1 MARKLRVQFPKAC
14 YHVINRGNQRQRIF
28 DEAPDYTLFIEKL
41 TTALE
46 EFRVRLRCYCIM
58 PNHFHL
64 YLQTEQANLSRFM
77 QSFLVAFTITL
88 NRRKGSSGHL
98 FQGRYKAYLVEDEGY
113 RSVLSRYI
121 HMNPVDTFSLRDS
134 DLKRKKEIIENYEW
148 SSYGYYVGKK
158 RCPKWLK
165 IADVLQSFGGPV
177 DKGMRN
183 YKAYVASGLAKGIE
197 NPFDRAEAQFIL
209 GSDSFIDRI
218 RRKYLLKTQTSVQD
232 QPQLSYLRDGFEL
245 SGIVTAVSEIYGVEK
260 SVLLKARSRC
270 GPARRFLAFCLSR
283 YCRSRYSLSH
293 LASIMGIGSSALSRF
308 KSEVQ
313 TAMKSGKFQ
322 EELSKIEKKLN
333 Q

>member
-28 DEAPDYTLFIEKL
+28 DEASDYTLFIEKL
-41 TTALE
+41 TAALE

-77 QSFLVAFTITL
+77 QSFLVAFTITF

-98 FQGRYKAYLVEDEGY
+98 FQGRYKAYLVEDEAY
-113 RSVLSRYI
+113 RSILSRYI
-121 HMNPVDTFSLRDS
+121 HMNPIDTLSLRDA
-134 DLKRKKEIIENYEW
+134 DLKRKKKILENYEW
-148 SSYGYYVGKK
+148 SSYDYYVGKK
-158 RCPKWLK
+158 RCPRWLK
-165 IADVLQSFGGPV
+165 TADVLQSFGGHA

-197 NPFDRAEAQFIL
+197 DPFDRAESQFIL

-218 RRKYLLKTQTSVQD
+218 RRKYLLKNQTEIQD
-232 QPQLSYLRDGFEL
+232 QPQLCYLRAGFEI
-245 SGIVTAVSEIYGVEK
+245 SEIVTAVSEIYGVKEAI
-260 SVLLKARSRC
+260 LLKPRSRA
-270 GPARRFLAFCLSR
+270 GGARRFLAFCLNR
-283 YCRSRYSLSH
+283 YCRSRYSLNY
-293 LASIMGIGSSALSRF
+293 LASIMGMGTSALSRF
-308 KSEVQ
+308 KSEIQ
-313 TAMKSGKFQ
+313 IAMKSGMYQ
-322 EELSKIEKKLN
+322 HELSEIERRLN